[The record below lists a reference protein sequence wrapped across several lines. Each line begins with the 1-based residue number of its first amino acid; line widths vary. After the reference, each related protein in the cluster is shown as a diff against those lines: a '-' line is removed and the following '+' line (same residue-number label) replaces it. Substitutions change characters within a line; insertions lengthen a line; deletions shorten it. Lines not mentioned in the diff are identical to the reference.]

1 MRKLFFPLLLFVS
14 GLLSAQTEITLYV
27 SPSGSDHHPGTAEKP
42 MATLEYAWKKASRQA
57 GRRSITIYCEGTNYL
72 SAPIL
77 ITNETSGTPE
87 HPIRFSSYPGQKA
100 VISGSRILR
109 NLRWKEYKNGIMQA
123 KVEEELIPDQLFVNG
138 KKQISARYPNFDPDI
153 RIFNGYAA
161 DACSPERVKNW
172 SNPAGGYLHVM
183 HSREWG
189 GYQYSIEGKDAKGE
203 LILKGGFQNNRQM
216 GMHHT
221 YRMVENIFEEL
232 DAEGEWYFDKET
244 HTLYFYPPRELDLQ
258 TALFEVPQAENL
270 FILKGKP
277 GSPVRHVSVDHL
289 ELTQT
294 LRTFMKTNEPLLRSD
309 WKIYRG
315 GALIIEN
322 AEKCSVNGCY
332 LHDIGG
338 NAIFFSNY
346 NRNHRVSQNH
356 ITRIG
361 ASAVCF
367 VGSPDAVR
375 SPLFEYGKSQTW
387 EQMDKGTGP
396 LTPDYPSDCL
406 VDDNLIH
413 SIGETEKQGAGIQLS
428 MSARITI
435 RNNSIYDLPRAGI
448 NVSEGTWGGHLI
460 EGNDVFDTVL
470 ETGDHGS
477 FNSWGRDRYWH
488 PDRNVMDEFAKEHP
502 QMVFRD
508 ATETTVIRNNRW
520 RCDHGWDID
529 LDDGSS
535 NYHIYNNLCLHGGLK
550 LREGFARTV
559 ENNIMVNNTFHPHVW
574 FANSQDIFRHN
585 IVTTPYRPIQVKEWG
600 KETDTNFFVT
610 KQGLEQAQKRGT
622 DLHSLYGDPLFIA
635 PEKGDYRVKENSPAL
650 KTGFRNFDM
659 EHFGVQCPHLKAL
672 AATPE
677 LPVFKIPEEKPE
689 TVQMYSWKGL
699 TLKEVSTEGERSATG
714 LDKIRGIL
722 VVQVEKGITA
732 LQANDV
738 ILRING
744 KPVDNRTDM
753 ETEIRKSPEGNKFRI
768 IFFRNQK
775 ENAVTM

>member
-1 MRKLFFPLLLFVS
+1 
-14 GLLSAQTEITLYV
+14 
-27 SPSGSDHHPGTAEKP
+27 
-42 MATLEYAWKKASRQA
+42 
-57 GRRSITIYCEGTNYL
+57 
-72 SAPIL
+72 
-77 ITNETSGTPE
+77 
-87 HPIRFSSYPGQKA
+87 
-100 VISGSRILR
+100 
-109 NLRWKEYKNGIMQA
+109 
-123 KVEEELIPDQLFVNG
+123 
-138 KKQISARYPNFDPDI
+138 
-153 RIFNGYAA
+153 
-161 DACSPERVKNW
+161 
-172 SNPAGGYLHVM
+172 
-183 HSREWG
+183 
-189 GYQYSIEGKDAKGE
+189 
-203 LILKGGFQNNRQM
+203 
-216 GMHHT
+216 
-221 YRMVENIFEEL
+221 
-232 DAEGEWYFDKET
+232 
-244 HTLYFYPPRELDLQ
+244 
-258 TALFEVPQAENL
+258 
-270 FILKGKP
+270 
-277 GSPVRHVSVDHL
+277 
-289 ELTQT
+289 
-294 LRTFMKTNEPLLRSD
+294 MKTNEPLLRSD

-315 GALIIEN
+315 GALVIEN

-600 KETDTNFFVT
+600 KETDTNFLSPS
-610 KQGLEQAQKRGT
+610 KDWNRHKREERT
-622 DLHSLYGDPLFIA
+622 SIHFTVIHSSSLL
-635 PEKGDYRVKENSPAL
+635 KKET
-650 KTGFRNFDM
+650 TG
-659 EHFGVQCPHLKAL
+659 
-672 AATPE
+672 
-677 LPVFKIPEEKPE
+677 
-689 TVQMYSWKGL
+689 
-699 TLKEVSTEGERSATG
+699 
-714 LDKIRGIL
+714 
-722 VVQVEKGITA
+722 
-732 LQANDV
+732 
-738 ILRING
+738 
-744 KPVDNRTDM
+744 
-753 ETEIRKSPEGNKFRI
+753 
-768 IFFRNQK
+768 
-775 ENAVTM
+775 

>member
-57 GRRSITIYCEGTNYL
+57 GRCSITIYCEGTNYL

-172 SNPAGGYLHVM
+172 SNPAGGYLHAM

-270 FILKGKP
+270 FILKGKT

-477 FNSWGRDRYWH
+477 FNSWGRDRYGI
-488 PDRNVMDEFAKEHP
+488 P
-502 QMVFRD
+502 
-508 ATETTVIRNNRW
+508 
-520 RCDHGWDID
+520 
-529 LDDGSS
+529 
-535 NYHIYNNLCLHGGLK
+535 
-550 LREGFARTV
+550 
-559 ENNIMVNNTFHPHVW
+559 
-574 FANSQDIFRHN
+574 
-585 IVTTPYRPIQVKEWG
+585 
-600 KETDTNFFVT
+600 
-610 KQGLEQAQKRGT
+610 
-622 DLHSLYGDPLFIA
+622 
-635 PEKGDYRVKENSPAL
+635 
-650 KTGFRNFDM
+650 TGM
-659 EHFGVQCPHLKAL
+659 
-672 AATPE
+672 
-677 LPVFKIPEEKPE
+677 
-689 TVQMYSWKGL
+689 
-699 TLKEVSTEGERSATG
+699 
-714 LDKIRGIL
+714 
-722 VVQVEKGITA
+722 
-732 LQANDV
+732 
-738 ILRING
+738 
-744 KPVDNRTDM
+744 
-753 ETEIRKSPEGNKFRI
+753 
-768 IFFRNQK
+768 
-775 ENAVTM
+775 

>member
-138 KKQISARYPNFDPDI
+138 KKQISARYPNFDPNI

-172 SNPAGGYLHVM
+172 SNPAGGYLHAM

-258 TALFEVPQAENL
+258 TALFEMPQTETL

-375 SPLFEYGKSQTW
+375 SPLFEYGKSQTR

-413 SIGETEKQGAGIQLS
+413 SIGEIEKQGAGIQLS

-535 NYHIYNNLCLHGGLK
+535 NYHIYNNLCQHGGLK

-600 KETDTNFFVT
+600 KEIDTNFFVT

-689 TVQMYSWKGL
+689 TVQTYSWKGL

-744 KPVDNRTDM
+744 KPVDLSL
-753 ETEIRKSPEGNKFRI
+753 IHI
-768 IFFRNQK
+768 
-775 ENAVTM
+775 